1 MIVVMKIGATKEDLA
16 QVTSRAKELGFS
28 AHLIEGKER
37 DVIGLVGLNGKK
49 DQLGI
54 IKNMEGVDRVV
65 PITKPYKLASREVKQ
80 ETSLVKVGDVVFGGE
95 EIVIMAGPCSVENE
109 DQIIKTAKLVK
120 AAGAKIL
127 RGGAFKPR
135 TSPYAFQGLGEEGL
149 KLLAKARDVT
159 GLPVITEVVNPRDVD
174 IVYKYADMFQVGA
187 RNTQNFALLS
197 MLGKTDKPVLLKRGM
212 ATTID
217 EFLQAAEY
225 ILAEGN
231 QNVVLC
237 ERGMRTFETAT
248 RNTLDISCIPVVK
261 DKSHLPIIIDPSH
274 AAGHAAYVPSLSKA
288 AIASGADGL
297 IIEVHPDPEN
307 ALSDGAQSLKPDQFV
322 TLVGEMNA
330 IAHAIGRYIV

>member
-1 MIVVMKIGATKEDLA
+1 MIVVMKIGATQDDLA
-16 QVTSRAKELGFS
+16 KVTAKSKDLGFG

-37 DVIGLVGLNGKK
+37 NVVGLVGLGGQK

-54 IKNMEGVDRVV
+54 IENMVGVDRVV
-65 PITKPYKLASREVKQ
+65 PITKPYKLASREVKK
-80 ETSLVKVGDVVFGGE
+80 ETSLVNVKDVVFGGD
-95 EIVIMAGPCSVENE
+95 EIVLMAGPCSVENE
-109 DQIIKTAKLVK
+109 EQIIKTAEMVK

-135 TSPYAFQGLGEEGL
+135 TNPYSFQGLGEEGL

-159 GLPVITEVVNPRDVD
+159 GLPVVTEVVNPRDVD
-174 IVYKYADMFQVGA
+174 VVYKYADMFQVGA

-197 MLGKTDKPVLLKRGM
+197 MLGQTDMPVLLKRGM

-225 ILAEGN
+225 ILSEGN
-231 QNVVLC
+231 KNVVLC

-248 RNTLDISCIPVVK
+248 RNTLDIGCIPVVK
-261 DKSHLPIIIDPSH
+261 DKSHLPIIVDPSH

-288 AIASGADGL
+288 AVASGADGL

-307 ALSDGAQSLKPDQFV
+307 ALSDGAQSLRPDEFV

-330 IAHAIGRYIV
+330 IAHAVGRYII